1 MVHMEKTLQ
10 QKRVRL
16 TISVSPEVHTAFHR
30 MAAASGLSVSRAMGD
45 WLADSVEAAE
55 FMAEKLEE
63 ARRAPR
69 AIVQELHAY
78 AHGLVDETGEILRRV
93 AEKGR
98 KPGPMT
104 PPRGVAEPGS
114 GPTFPP
120 LCNTGGK
127 VPPTP
132 EGDTL
137 KSIYESMAYPEKRGV
152 RRKNRPTSQKTA
164 KSRGE
169 SGHENDR

>member
-1 MVHMEKTLQ
+1 MVHMENT

-16 TISVSPEVHTAFHR
+16 TISVSPEVHAAFQR
-30 MAAASGLSVSRAMGD
+30 MATASGLSISRAMGD
-45 WLADSVEAAE
+45 WLGDSVEAAE

-93 AEKGR
+93 AQAGR
-98 KPGPMT
+98 KTAPDGPHAGRPGPS
-104 PPRGVAEPGS
+104 S
-114 GPTFPP
+114 GATFPP

-127 VPPTP
+127 VPAAP
-132 EGDTL
+132 EAETL
-137 KSIYESMAYPEKRGV
+137 RSLYESMAYPKKTGS
-152 RRKNRPTSQKTA
+152 RRKNRPTGQKQA
-164 KSRGE
+164 KKTGATD
-169 SGHENDR
+169 HENDR